1 MRILRQIENLKGEC
15 HSKAY
20 QKNYVV
26 TVAEIVVVVVLVAV
40 MVVTMVGERGLLVR
54 QRRFQVSHRK
64 DRAR

>member
-1 MRILRQIENLKGEC
+1 
-15 HSKAY
+15 
-20 QKNYVV
+20 VV
-26 TVAEIVVVVVLVAV
+26 AVAEIVVVVVVVAV